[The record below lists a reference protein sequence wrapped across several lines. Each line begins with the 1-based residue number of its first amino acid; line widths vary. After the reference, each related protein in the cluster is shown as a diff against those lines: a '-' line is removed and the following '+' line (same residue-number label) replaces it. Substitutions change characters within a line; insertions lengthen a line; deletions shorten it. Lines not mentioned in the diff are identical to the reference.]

1 MRIQIEDW
9 ADKNLTYNAI
19 ELMTE
24 AVMCYK
30 VGASRAAFLL
40 SYLAFK
46 TTIRERVLGAVKP
59 DTIDDKCWE
68 EQIINPLDNDNK
80 WEEKLN
86 AIVAASKQD
95 GKGEGAVFRFTNY
108 ERIKNR
114 YEYWKNVR
122 NSCAHAK
129 GEHITSCTVE
139 QFWNYMQ
146 DDISEF
152 YVLGGRVYLF
162 DRLMY
167 SYKYFITVGEEK
179 LRYILKDIALVYK
192 RNTIQCFEKLYEKNK
207 TCLMLNKSNI
217 GFWTTVIDTD
227 NELIREA
234 FVDFLYQ
241 HIDSFIEWYE
251 NFPKIFVFMVSRHKT
266 FIQEW
271 LMPYLEN
278 GYYIEENTF
287 WKLLVEVLGVD
298 SNLVNLDKITNNY
311 NRFRM
316 IEKIE
321 LQQMELAVL
330 HKNKVFKKFLYNAGK
345 EYFFNDA
352 NSHWSYYAHDS
363 NMCDMFPEKCFE
375 YVEWDIDVVE
385 KINLSYRELEESDN
399 MRGNPDSKNNASI
412 RRNSYDR
419 IIAKYNN
426 EIVQIIEDNNKDLN
440 EYKFVKCSLQ
450 KQNLV

>member
-9 ADKNLTYNAI
+9 ADKNLTNNAI

-46 TTIRERVLGAVKP
+46 TTIRERVLEAVKP

-167 SYKYFITVGEEK
+167 
-179 LRYILKDIALVYK
+179 
-192 RNTIQCFEKLYEKNK
+192 
-207 TCLMLNKSNI
+207 
-217 GFWTTVIDTD
+217 
-227 NELIREA
+227 
-234 FVDFLYQ
+234 
-241 HIDSFIEWYE
+241 
-251 NFPKIFVFMVSRHKT
+251 
-266 FIQEW
+266 
-271 LMPYLEN
+271 
-278 GYYIEENTF
+278 
-287 WKLLVEVLGVD
+287 
-298 SNLVNLDKITNNY
+298 
-311 NRFRM
+311 
-316 IEKIE
+316 
-321 LQQMELAVL
+321 
-330 HKNKVFKKFLYNAGK
+330 
-345 EYFFNDA
+345 
-352 NSHWSYYAHDS
+352 
-363 NMCDMFPEKCFE
+363 
-375 YVEWDIDVVE
+375 
-385 KINLSYRELEESDN
+385 
-399 MRGNPDSKNNASI
+399 
-412 RRNSYDR
+412 
-419 IIAKYNN
+419 
-426 EIVQIIEDNNKDLN
+426 
-440 EYKFVKCSLQ
+440 
-450 KQNLV
+450 

>member
-1 MRIQIEDW
+1 MKIQIEDW
-9 ADKNLTYNAI
+9 ADKNLTPNAI

-24 AVMCYK
+24 AVICYK
-30 VGASRAAFLL
+30 VGAYRAAFLL

-46 TTIRERVLGAVKP
+46 TTIRERVLIAAKP

-86 AIVAASKQD
+86 NIVAASKQD

-114 YEYWKNVR
+114 YEYWKNIR

-129 GEHITSCTVE
+129 DEHITSCTVE

-146 DDISEF
+146 DDIPEF
-152 YVLGGRVYLF
+152 YVLGGKVYLF

-167 SYKYFITVGEEK
+167 SYKYFITVGEEELK
-179 LRYILKDIALVYK
+179 HILKDIALVYK
-192 RNTIQCFEKLYEKNK
+192 RNTRQCFEKFYEKNK
-207 TCLMLNKSNI
+207 TCLIINKSNV
-217 GFWTTVIDTD
+217 GFWTTVIDID
-227 NELIREA
+227 NEIIRES

-251 NFPKIFVFMVSRHKT
+251 NFPKIFTLMVSRHKT
-266 FIQEW
+266 FIQES
-271 LMPYLEN
+271 LMPYLEK
-278 GYYIEENTF
+278 GYYIEEDTF
-287 WKLLVEVLGVD
+287 WKLLVEVLCIDTDLVD
-298 SNLVNLDKITNNY
+298 LDKITRNY
-311 NRFRM
+311 NKFRM

-330 HKNKVFKKFLYNAGK
+330 HKNKVFKKFLLNAGR
-345 EYFFNDA
+345 EYFLNDA
-352 NSHWSYYAHDS
+352 NSHWSYYAYDS
-363 NMCDMFPEKCFE
+363 DMSDKFPEKCFE
-375 YVEWDIDVVE
+375 YVEWDIDIVE
-385 KINLSYRELEESDN
+385 KINSSYRELEESYT
-399 MRGNPDSKNNASI
+399 MRGNPDSKCNANI

-419 IIAKYNN
+419 IISKYSK
-426 EIVQIIEDNNKDLN
+426 EIIQIIEDNNKSLN
-440 EYKFVKCSLQ
+440 EYTFIESSLQ
-450 KQNLV
+450 RQNHT